1 MVQSIELQVI
11 SRILT
16 SDDQEEINTL
26 CTYDESYYSVFK
38 LPIKF
43 ILDHKYKYGNVPDV
57 FTFQA
62 FCVDNNIEVSI
73 VEVHETLEFLENEL
87 KKNKQYIIFLETF
100 NKVKDLS
107 TGDIQDVWKYIGVQY
122 DSAMKLDAGQPMD
135 IVKQAQERADAVV
148 EYSKKARI
156 PTGFAEIDKL
166 MYGGLST
173 VEELLV
179 IIARTNTGKS
189 WICTKMAEAAQS
201 AGFPVG
207 YYSPEMQSPFIAT
220 RFDTWRNG
228 FRNSDLVQG
237 IYTEQYKTYITDLT
251 QEETSVFVIE
261 DKDFPEGV
269 SPRRLEAFVRKTGI
283 KLLIIDGLSY
293 MIDDQGSSVDHE
305 KYKHICGDLF
315 SMSKKLGCAVVVT
328 MQANRATLDSKDD
341 KGEPFPTIY
350 NAEGS
355 DHPGRIATQ
364 VFAVRQI
371 FDKHVLDIRLEK
383 SRMANNA
390 KPVLSYSWDIN
401 IGSMSYLPNSDGSS
415 PSPGPANNNVT
426 SVITPAPSTG
436 PILKNVKGPADDLS
450 MEDLGDDDVEF

>member
-1 MVQSIELQVI
+1 MIQSIELQVI
-11 SRILT
+11 SRIL
-16 SDDQEEINTL
+16 SSENQEEVDKL
-26 CTYDESYYSVFK
+26 LSYDESYYSLFK
-38 LPIKF
+38 DQIKF
-43 ILDHKYKYGNVPDV
+43 IIDHRFKYGNVPDV

-62 FCVDNNIEVSI
+62 QFIDSNITLVDVGETIEYL
-73 VEVHETLEFLENEL
+73 ETEL
-87 KKNKQYIIFLETF
+87 KRNKQYIIFLEMF
-100 NKVKDLS
+100 NKVKELGQ
-107 TGDIQDVWKYIGVQY
+107 GDISDVWQYIGVQY

-135 IVKQAQERADAVV
+135 IVKQAQERADTIV
-148 EYSKKARI
+148 EFSQMPRI
-156 PTGFAEIDKL
+156 PTGFPEIDKL

-189 WICTKMAEAAQS
+189 WICTKMAEAAQEAS
-201 AGFPVG
+201 FPVG

-237 IYTEQYKTYITDLT
+237 IYTEQYKQYI
-251 QEETSVFVIE
+251 QELQQQETSVYIIE

-283 KLLIIDGLSY
+283 RLLIIDGLSY
-293 MIDDQGSSVDHE
+293 MVDDQGSTVDHE
-305 KYKHICGDLF
+305 KYKHICADLF
-315 SMSKKLGCAVVVT
+315 SMSKRLGCAVVIT

-383 SRMANNA
+383 SRMANNV

-401 IGSMSYLPNSDGSS
+401 IGSMSYLPDSDGSS
-415 PSPGPANNNVT
+415 SPSPASSPGSMA
-426 SVITPAPSTG
+426 SPSTMNNAA
-436 PILKNVKGPADDLS
+436 ILGSVKGPADDLS
-450 MEDLGDDDVEF
+450 EDDLGDDDVEF

>member
-11 SRILT
+11 SKILT
-16 SDDQEEINTL
+16 SDNQEEVDAL
-26 CTYDESYYSVFK
+26 CTYDSSYYSVFK
-38 LPIKF
+38 DEIQF
-43 ILDHKYKYGNVPDV
+43 ILDHKFRFGNIPDA

-62 FCVDNNIEVSI
+62 QFIDKNITL
-73 VEVHETLEFLENEL
+73 VEVHESLEFLESEL

-100 NKVKDLS
+100 NKLKGLS
-107 TGDIQDVWKYIGVQY
+107 SSDISEVWKYVGVQY
-122 DSAMKLDAGQPMD
+122 DNAMKLDSSQPMD
-135 IVKQAQERADAVV
+135 IIKQAQERADAII
-148 EYSKKARI
+148 EFNLKARI

-189 WICTKMAEAAQS
+189 WICTKMAEAAQK

-207 YYSPEMQSPFIAT
+207 YYSPEMQAPFIAT
-220 RFDTWRNG
+220 RFDTWRSS

-237 IYTEQYKTYITDLT
+237 IYTEQYKTYISSLE
-251 QEETSVFVIE
+251 QEETSVYIIE

-269 SPRRLEAFVRKTGI
+269 SPRRLEAFIRKTGI

-293 MIDDQGSSVDHE
+293 MVDDQDAKVDHE
-305 KYKHICGDLF
+305 KYNHICADLF
-315 SMSKKLGCAVVVT
+315 SISKKLGCAVVVT
-328 MQANRATLDSKDD
+328 MQANRATNENKDD
-341 KGEPFPTIY
+341 KGEPFPNIY

-355 DHPGRIATQ
+355 DHPARIATQ

-383 SRMANNA
+383 ARMANNV
-390 KPVLSYSWDIN
+390 KPTLSYSWDIN
-401 IGSMSYLPNSDGSS
+401 IGSMSYLPNSDGNS
-415 PSPGPANNNVT
+415 PSPDPVST
-426 SVITPAPSTG
+426 VITPSPASSNVG
-436 PILKNVKGPADDLS
+436 PILSNVKGPADDLS
-450 MEDLGDDDVEF
+450 LDDLDDDTVEF

>member
-1 MVQSIELQVI
+1 MVQSIELQII
-11 SRILT
+11 SKILT
-16 SDDQEEINTL
+16 SDSEEEINTL
-26 CTYDESYYSVFK
+26 CSYDDSYYSVFK
-38 LPIKF
+38 RQIQF
-43 ILDHKYKYGNVPDV
+43 ILDHKFRYGNVPDV

-62 FCVDNNIEVSI
+62 QFIDDNITL
-73 VEVHETLEFLENEL
+73 VEVTESLEFLEAEI
-87 KKNKQYIIFLETF
+87 KKNKQHIIFLETF
-100 NKVKDLS
+100 NKLKDLS
-107 TGDIQDVWKYIGVQY
+107 SGDIQDVWKYLGVQY
-122 DSAMKLDAGQPMD
+122 DNAMKLDSSEPMD
-135 IVKQAQERADAVV
+135 IIKQAPERAEAII
-148 EYSKKARI
+148 EFSRKARI

-189 WICTKMAEAAQS
+189 WICTKMAEAAQK

-237 IYTEQYKTYITDLT
+237 IYTEQYKDYIQELS
-251 QEETSVFVIE
+251 QEETSVYIIE

-269 SPRRLEAFVRKTGI
+269 SPRRLEAFIRKTKI
-283 KLLIIDGLSY
+283 QLLIIDGLSY
-293 MIDDQGSSVDHE
+293 MVDDQDAKVSHE
-305 KYKHICGDLF
+305 KYKNICTDLF
-315 SMSKKLGCAVVVT
+315 SMSKKLSCAVVVT
-328 MQANRATLDSKDD
+328 MQANRESKDNKDD
-341 KGEPFPTIY
+341 KGEVFPTIY

-383 SRMANNA
+383 ARMANNT

-401 IGSMSYLPNSDGSS
+401 IGSMSYLPNSDDNN
-415 PSPGPANNNVT
+415 GPRQDAVST
-426 SVITPAPSTG
+426 VITSAPSTG
-436 PILKNVKGPADDLS
+436 PILSNVRGPEDDLS
-450 MEDLGDDDVEF
+450 MEDLDDDEGVEF

>member
-1 MVQSIELQVI
+1 MIQSIELQVI
-11 SRILT
+11 SRIL
-16 SDDQEEINTL
+16 SSENEEEVDRL
-26 CTYDESYYSVFK
+26 LSYDESYYSLFK
-38 LPIKF
+38 DQIKF
-43 ILDHKYKYGNVPDV
+43 IIDHRFKYGNVPDI

-62 FCVDNNIEVSI
+62 QFIDNNITLVD
-73 VEVHETLEFLENEL
+73 VGETIEYLETEL
-87 KKNKQYIIFLETF
+87 KRNKQYIIFLEMF
-100 NKVKDLS
+100 NKVKELGQ
-107 TGDIQDVWKYIGVQY
+107 GDISDVWQYIGVQY

-135 IVKQAQERADAVV
+135 IVKQAQERADTII
-148 EYSKKARI
+148 EFNQMPRI
-156 PTGFAEIDKL
+156 PTGFPEIDKL

-189 WICTKMAEAAQS
+189 WICTKMAEAAQE

-237 IYTEQYKTYITDLT
+237 IYTEQYKQYI
-251 QEETSVFVIE
+251 QELQQQETSVYIIE

-269 SPRRLEAFVRKTGI
+269 SPRRLEAFARKTGI
-283 KLLIIDGLSY
+283 RLLIIDGLSY
-293 MIDDQGSSVDHE
+293 MIDDQGSTVDHE
-305 KYKHICGDLF
+305 KYKHICADLF
-315 SMSKKLGCAVVVT
+315 SMSKRLGCAVVIT

-383 SRMANNA
+383 SRMANNV

-401 IGSMSYLPNSDGSS
+401 IGSMSYLPDSDGSS
-415 PSPGPANNNVT
+415 SPPPAGT
-426 SVITPAPSTG
+426 SGGMAPPSTINNAT
-436 PILKNVKGPADDLS
+436 ILGSVKGPADDLS
-450 MEDLGDDDVEF
+450 EEDLGDDDVEF

>member
-1 MVQSIELQVI
+1 MIQSIELQVI
-11 SRILT
+11 SRILS
-16 SDDQEEINTL
+16 SDNQEEVDKL
-26 CTYDESYYSVFK
+26 LSYDESYYSLFK
-38 LPIKF
+38 DQIKF
-43 ILDHKYKYGNVPDV
+43 IIDHRFKYGNVPDP
-57 FTFQA
+57 FTFQSQ
-62 FCVDNNIEVSI
+62 FIDSNITLVDVDESIEY
-73 VEVHETLEFLENEL
+73 LESEL
-87 KKNKQYIIFLETF
+87 KRNKQFIIFLEMF
-100 NKVKDLS
+100 NKVKELGQ
-107 TGDIQDVWKYIGVQY
+107 GDISEAWQYIGVQY
-122 DSAMKLDAGQPMD
+122 DNAMKLDAGQPMD
-135 IVKQAQERADAVV
+135 IVKQAQERADTIV
-148 EYSKKARI
+148 EFSQMPRI
-156 PTGFAEIDKL
+156 PTGFPEIDKL

-189 WICTKMAEAAQS
+189 WICTKMAEAAQQ
-201 AGFPVG
+201 AKFPVG

-237 IYTEQYKTYITDLT
+237 IYTEQYKQYIQELEK
-251 QEETSVFVIE
+251 EETSVYIIE

-283 KLLIIDGLSY
+283 RLLIIDGLSY
-293 MIDDQGSSVDHE
+293 MVDDQGATVDHE
-305 KYKHICGDLF
+305 KYKHICADLF
-315 SMSKKLGCAVVVT
+315 SMSKRLGCAVVIT

-383 SRMANNA
+383 SRMANNV

-401 IGSMSYLPNSDGSS
+401 IGSMSYLPDSDGSNS
-415 PSPGPANNNVT
+415 PPSASNVS
-426 SVITPAPSTG
+426 SVITPPSAMNNAT
-436 PILKNVKGPADDLS
+436 ILGAVKGPVDDLS
-450 MEDLGDDDVEF
+450 ADDLGDDDVEF

>member
-1 MVQSIELQVI
+1 MIQSIELQVI

-16 SDDQEEINTL
+16 SQDQEEIDKL
-26 CTYDESYYSVFK
+26 CAYDESYYAVFK
-38 LPIKF
+38 DQIKF
-43 ILDHKYKYGNVPDV
+43 ILDHKARYGNVPDP

-62 FCVDNNIEVSI
+62 QFVDNDITI
-73 VEVHETLEFLENEL
+73 LDVHETVDFLETEI
-87 KKNKQYIIFLETF
+87 KKNKQHIIFLETF
-100 NKVKDLS
+100 NKIKDLGQ
-107 TGDIQDVWKYIGVQY
+107 GDISDVWKYIGVQY
-122 DSAMKLDAGQPMD
+122 DNAMKLDAGQPMD
-135 IVKQAQERADAVV
+135 IIKQAQERADIILDFNQ
-148 EYSKKARI
+148 KPRI

-189 WICTKMAEAAQS
+189 WICTKMAEAAQE
-201 AGFPVG
+201 AGFTVG

-220 RFDTWRNG
+220 RFDTWRAS

-237 IYTEQYKTYITDLT
+237 IYTEQYKKYITDLAE
-251 QEETSVFVIE
+251 EETSVYIIE

-269 SPRRLEAFVRKTGI
+269 SPRRLEAFVHRTGTQ
-283 KLLIIDGLSY
+283 LLIIDGLSY
-293 MIDDQGSSVDHE
+293 MVDDQGATVDHE
-305 KYKHICGDLF
+305 KYKHICTDLF
-315 SMSKKLGCAVVVT
+315 SLSKKTGCAIVIT
-328 MQANRATLDSKDD
+328 MQANRATLESKDD

-383 SRMANNA
+383 SRMANNV
-390 KPVLSYSWDIN
+390 KPVLSYAWDIN
-401 IGSMSYLPNSDGSS
+401 IGSMSYLPSDADNSPMSDAIS
-415 PSPGPANNNVT
+415 
-426 SVITPAPSTG
+426 SVITPSPSGMSTS
-436 PILKNVKGPADDLS
+436 ILTNVKGPVIDDLN
-450 MEDLGDDDVEF
+450 MDDLGDGDIEF

>member
-1 MVQSIELQVI
+1 MIQSIELQVI

-16 SDDQEEINTL
+16 SDNQEEVEKL
-26 CTYDESYYSVFK
+26 CSYDESYYSVFK
-38 LPIKF
+38 DQIKF
-43 ILDHKYKYGNVPDV
+43 ILDHKFRYGNVPDV

-62 FCVDNNIEVSI
+62 QFIEQDI
-73 VEVHETLEFLENEL
+73 NLVEVHETIDFLEAEI
-87 KKNKQYIIFLETF
+87 KKNKQYIIFLEMF
-100 NKVKDLS
+100 NKVRELNQ
-107 TGDIQDVWKYIGVQY
+107 GDIQTVWKYIGLQY

-135 IVKQAQERADAVV
+135 IVKQAQERADAII
-148 EYSKKARI
+148 EFNQKARI

-189 WICTKMAEAAQS
+189 WICTKMAEAAQA
-201 AGFPVG
+201 AGFGVG

-237 IYTEQYKTYITDLT
+237 IYTEQYKKYITDLE
-251 QEETSVFVIE
+251 QEETSVYIIE

-269 SPRRLEAFVRKTGI
+269 SPRRLEAFIRKTGI
-283 KLLIIDGLSY
+283 RLLIIDGLSY
-293 MIDDQGSSVDHE
+293 MTDDQGSTVDHE

-315 SMSKKLGCAVVVT
+315 SISKKNGCAVVVT

-390 KPVLSYSWDIN
+390 RPVLSYSWDIN
-401 IGSMSYLPNSDGSS
+401 IGSMSFLPNSDNSS
-415 PSPGPANNNVT
+415 PSPGNDSSGPI
-426 SVITPAPSTG
+426 ITPSPAMTSG
-436 PILKNVKGPADDLS
+436 PILTNVKGPDDDLT
-450 MEDLGDDDVEF
+450 MDDLGDSDVEF